1 MKKWW
6 CHLSHVASSIYHL
19 LPDVFFLPYC
29 IFIKLNIKLM
39 GKGAQ
44 VQVDTPDAIYL
55 MRVAIGLSL
64 KHIDHKLPA

>member
-1 MKKWW
+1 
-6 CHLSHVASSIYHL
+6 
-19 LPDVFFLPYC
+19 
-29 IFIKLNIKLM
+29 M

>member
-1 MKKWW
+1 
-6 CHLSHVASSIYHL
+6 
-19 LPDVFFLPYC
+19 
-29 IFIKLNIKLM
+29 M

-55 MRVAIGLSL
+55 KRVAIGLSL